1 MIDLHLHLDG
11 SLRPK
16 TVLELGAEQGISLP
30 AKTLETLIEYL
41 RVPEDCKSLTEYL
54 ERFDLPLEV
63 LQVPSAIERV
73 TFELVED
80 LAFMGLEYAEIRFA
94 PQLSTKK
101 GLTQEEVV
109 KAAISGLDKA
119 LSKYTDIKVQLI
131 LCCMRGKDNDA
142 DNYETL
148 EVAKKYLS
156 KGVCAVDLAGAEA
169 LFKTKNYKELFEKVN
184 EFNLPFTI
192 HAGEADGPESVKEAI
207 SYGARRIGHG
217 VRSIEDEDL
226 IKELIEKGVTLEVC
240 PISNLQT
247 KTVDDIR
254 NHPIRRLF
262 DLGVRVTVNTDNMTV
277 SNTTLQKE
285 KLLLKEALGFTDK
298 EFEVMEVYSK
308 EAAFGEQNV

>member
-54 ERFDLPLEV
+54 ERFDLPLEL

-73 TFELVED
+73 TYELVED

-109 KAAISGLDKA
+109 ISAISGLDNA
-119 LSKYTDIKVQLI
+119 LSKYTDIKVELI

-142 DNYETL
+142 DNFETL

-169 LFKTKNYKELFEKVN
+169 LFKTENYKELFEKVN
-184 EFNLPFTI
+184 ELKLPFTI

-207 SYGARRIGHG
+207 KYGARRIGHG

-226 IKELIEKGVTLEVC
+226 IKELIKKGVTLEVC

-285 KLLLKEALGFTDK
+285 KLLLKETLGFTDK
-298 EFEVMEVYSK
+298 EFEVMEVYAK
-308 EAAFGEQNV
+308 KAAFGKYS